1 MIGGASEH
9 LASWEK
15 AVLLA
20 RFFTPQ
26 DTPAK
31 SLGFSLIEVLV
42 SLFLFSVLALSISA
56 SVMNALRADTTSENL
71 TQATILAQDKLE
83 ELSAGFDAR
92 SGSDIPRPGF
102 TRTWTMAAS
111 APPGGTARAEVHVS
125 WTESQPHTISVAT
138 IINE

>member
-1 MIGGASEH
+1 MIVVASEH

-56 SVMNALRADTTSENL
+56 IMPISAMFQQAD
-71 TQATILAQDKLE
+71 IGIIGDY
-83 ELSAGFDAR
+83 
-92 SGSDIPRPGF
+92 
-102 TRTWTMAAS
+102 
-111 APPGGTARAEVHVS
+111 AEVVPLL
-125 WTESQPHTISVAT
+125 TTALKEAKKLL
-138 IINE
+138 

>member
-1 MIGGASEH
+1 MTVGASKH

-15 AVLLA
+15 TVLLA
-20 RFFTPQ
+20 RFCTRQ
-26 DTPAK
+26 DTPAT
-31 SLGFSLIEVLV
+31 SLGFSLIEVLA

-56 SVMNALRADTTSENL
+56 SITSALRADTSSEHL

-83 ELSAGFDAR
+83 ELSAGFGAR

-102 TRTWTMAAS
+102 ARTWTMAAS
-111 APPGGTARAEVHVS
+111 TPAGGPARAEVSVS
-125 WTESQPHTISVAT
+125 WTDSQAHTISVAT